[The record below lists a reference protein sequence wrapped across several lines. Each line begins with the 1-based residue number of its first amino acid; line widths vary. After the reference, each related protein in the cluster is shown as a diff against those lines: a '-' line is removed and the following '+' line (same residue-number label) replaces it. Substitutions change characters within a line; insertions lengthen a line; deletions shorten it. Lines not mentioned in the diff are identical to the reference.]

1 MAFENYK
8 HYFDIDPE
16 YFPQINKAIIN
27 KEPEIWKKF
36 YPHETFVQLLND
48 SVKVLS
54 RKQKVSIW
62 VEGAYGTGKS
72 HAVLTLK
79 KLLDADEHDTKEY
92 FERFDEQLGKDLFN
106 KFQREKTEGKEILTV
121 HRYGSSFI
129 RDDNDLVFAIQES
142 IIEAMREKGIE
153 YHGEK
158 ALKDSTIKWLSDD
171 IWKNTFNE
179 LINSK
184 YSEMFAGDDVDSII
198 EKLNTYEDDA
208 LATLMQKI
216 MKVGKDNGI
225 KVFYMGTTD
234 LCNWITEVINENK
247 LKGIV
252 FIWDEFTE
260 YFKTNMRSL
269 TGFQEL
275 CDLSGSDPF
284 YFILVTHDVS
294 HMFPETDKT
303 WKHLQGRFM
312 NPKCNIE
319 LPENMAFHLMG
330 AAMSKTD
337 DPVLLDEWN
346 NIVEELYDRTQE
358 SRELIKK
365 KAHITDDELKN
376 ILPIHPYTALLLKHI
391 SSAFASNQRSMF
403 DFIKNDSGE
412 KIKGFQWFIK
422 NCSPYH
428 DNPFLTVDMLW
439 DFFYGKGKE
448 DLSPEIRSILDCYGR
463 SSTQQLDSDE
473 KRVLKVILLLQ
484 AISQQVGD
492 TVELF
497 IANEQNIDNIFE
509 GSDLDVGAPSSIANK
524 LVKDK
529 IIYKQPL
536 GAGKYQYCAYK
547 NVVDTVAIDNIKE
560 NVRTENTSKL
570 IKDGELSTLLNLT
583 GALRLRYDIE
593 YVAENDFKPTI
604 NKIRGQKKEDDNKL
618 SAVVSFAKNDA
629 ESRLISEKIDEAL
642 KDESYDIIFI
652 DTSIN
657 PMGQDLY
664 EQYVEAMANARY
676 QRNKDPKQADQYSE
690 NAQEVLEK
698 WKNNL
703 ENGEFIVYTREKQ
716 NGERVMG
723 LEQLYN
729 LLKEINKGLYS
740 QSLETGVPVA
750 DTMWIANSLS
760 KGVRYGIKEKT
771 SGQYNKRLI
780 EFIGKD
786 VWGVEKYWE
795 KSPYLLISKIKI
807 KVEEIISESFEKD
820 GRVSIRKIYNELK
833 RAPFGFMPCNLTAFV
848 LGFVLKEYADETY
861 TWSDGLRNEILTSD
875 KIVDMVSDI
884 IKLQNTPTMRYTDK
898 EIVTLTEED
907 KAFNKASS
915 KIFKIPETSCTS
927 IEATRERIRQ
937 KMKELSFPL
946 WCLKYVVDEQVQGGN
961 NAKLNKLI
969 DYFIGIAN
977 NENYE
982 DNLTDSDIAIAIGKL
997 CLENKGLDSELRT
1010 FVTMENCQNG
1020 MEIYLKIFESG
1031 LLIEL
1036 ANDIEDNGQYINEV
1050 RKKFDA
1056 DAATW
1061 VWNVETANKKIS
1073 EVILEYKIILESN
1086 KIINRN
1092 KTFEETVSEWS
1103 QICDNI
1109 KISYKYAQ
1117 NSWGDL
1123 ADFMEMLYNI
1133 KRSATIL
1140 DSQKEKFL
1148 NLLRTDGVKFQGFY
1162 NNQVEMFKKVCS
1174 FFFEN
1179 KEYKFT
1185 DIDVDEI
1192 FLTIPRGQFHI
1203 QNKSE
1208 YQTTVQSKID
1218 SYLAESRNKQLKDI
1232 WYEKTNTSSP
1242 KQWSEQYK
1250 MPILY
1255 MVPDEEFNY
1264 AKENFATLN
1273 EKHPNSQAIEKAIEY
1288 LSKID
1293 YFDKLSSQEERDK
1306 VFKSKCIKDY
1316 AVILT
1321 DIAKVK
1327 NYLTNAMGNISS
1339 YDWFGNPSIDSK
1351 LKAMAEAE
1359 YNDSGSNKALDKIEA
1374 MDEKSVKHYLKR
1386 LIKDNMVV
1394 GIEIIKDN

>member
-1 MAFENYK
+1 MAFENYN

-36 YPHETFVQLLND
+36 YPHETFVQLLSD
-48 SVKVLS
+48 SVNVLS
-54 RKQKVSIW
+54 RKQRVSIW

-79 KLLDADEHDTKEY
+79 KLLDANEKDTKEY
-92 FERFDEQLGKDLFN
+92 FEKFDEQLGKDLFN
-106 KFQREKTEGKEILTV
+106 KFQRVKTEGKEILTV

-129 RDDNDLVFAIQES
+129 RDDNDLVFAVQES

-184 YSEMFAGDDVDSII
+184 YSEMFSGDDVDSII
-198 EKLNTYEDDA
+198 EKLNIYEDDA

-225 KVFYMGTTD
+225 TVLSMSTTD
-234 LCNWITEVINENK
+234 LCNWITDIIKENN

-275 CDLSGSDPF
+275 ADLSGSDPF

-303 WKHLQGRFM
+303 WRHLQGRFIV
-312 NPKCNIE
+312 PKCNIE

-337 DPVLLDEWN
+337 DSVLLDEWN
-346 NIVEELYDRTQE
+346 DTVEELYDRTQE

-365 KAHITDDELKN
+365 KARITDDELKN

-422 NCSPYH
+422 NCSPYD

-463 SSTQQLDSDE
+463 SSTQQLDRDE
-473 KRVLKVILLLQ
+473 KRVLKAVLLLQ

-524 LVKDK
+524 LVTDK

-547 NVVDTVAIDNIKE
+547 NVVDTAAIDSIKE
-560 NVRTENTSKL
+560 SVRTENTSKL

-593 YVAENDFKPTI
+593 YVAENDFKSTI
-604 NKIRGQKKEDDNKL
+604 NKIRGQKKDDDNKL

-629 ESRLISEKIDEAL
+629 ESRLISEKISEAL
-642 KDESYDIIFI
+642 KDNSYDIIFI
-652 DTSIN
+652 DTSTN
-657 PMGQDLY
+657 PMGLDLY
-664 EQYVEAMANARY
+664 EQYVEAIANARY
-676 QRNKDPKQADQYSE
+676 QRNKDPKQADQHLE

-703 ENGEFIVYTREKQ
+703 GNGEFIVYTKEKQ

-729 LLKEINKGLYS
+729 LLKEINKKNYR
-740 QSLETGVPVA
+740 QSLETGLPVT
-750 DTMWIANSLS
+750 DTMWMANSLPR
-760 KGVRYGIKEKT
+760 GVEYGIEQKT
-771 SGQYNKRLI
+771 SAQYNKRLI

-786 VWGVEKYWE
+786 AWGIEKYWE

-807 KVEEIISESFEKD
+807 KVEEIISESFKKD
-820 GRVSIRKIYNELK
+820 GRVSISEIYNELK
-833 RAPFGFMPCNLTAFV
+833 RTPFGFMPCNLTAFT

-861 TWSDGLRNEILTSD
+861 TWSDGLRNDVLTVD
-875 KIVDMVSDI
+875 KIKDMVSDVI
-884 IKLQNTPTMRYTDK
+884 RLQNTPSMRYNEK
-898 EIVTLTEED
+898 YIVTMTKEE
-907 KAFNKASS
+907 KAFNQAAS
-915 KIFKIPETSCTS
+915 KVFKIPETSCTS

-946 WCLKYVVDEQVQGGN
+946 WCLKYVVEEQVPEN
-961 NAKLNKLI
+961 ERIELNKLI
-969 DYFIGIAN
+969 DYFVGIAN

-982 DNLTDSDIAIAIGKL
+982 DDLTDSDIALAIGKL
-997 CLENKGLDSELRT
+997 CLKNKNLDFKLSK
-1010 FVTMENCQNG
+1010 FVNVENCQKG
-1020 MEIYLKIFESG
+1020 MEIYLKTFESG

-1036 ANDIEDNGQYINEV
+1036 ANDIQDNGQYINEV
-1050 RKKFDA
+1050 RKRFDA

-1061 VWNVETANKKIS
+1061 VWNMETAKQKIS
-1073 EVILEYKIILESN
+1073 EVILEYKIVSESN
-1086 KIINRN
+1086 KIINKN
-1092 KTFEETVSEWS
+1092 KTFDETVSEWC
-1103 QICDNI
+1103 QISDNI

-1117 NSWGDL
+1117 NNWGDL
-1123 ADFMEMLYNI
+1123 ADFMEMLYKV

-1140 DSQKEKFL
+1140 DSQKDNFL
-1148 NLLRTDGVKFQGFY
+1148 NLIRADGAKFQVFY

-1174 FFFEN
+1174 FFLDN
-1179 KEYKFT
+1179 KDYNFT
-1185 DIDVDEI
+1185 DMDIKEI
-1192 FLTIPRGQFHI
+1192 FSTIPRGQFDI
-1203 QNKSE
+1203 QNKSD
-1208 YQTTVQSKID
+1208 YQSTVQGHID
-1218 SYLAESRNKQLKDI
+1218 RYLAESRNKQLKDM
-1232 WYEKTNTSSP
+1232 WYEKTNTTSP
-1242 KQWSEQYK
+1242 KEWSEKYK

-1255 MVPDEEFNY
+1255 MVPDKEFNF
-1264 AKENFATLN
+1264 AKENFATIN
-1273 EKHPNSQAIEKAIEY
+1273 ERHPNSQAIEKAIDY
-1288 LSKID
+1288 LSKTD
-1293 YFDKLSSQEERDK
+1293 YFDRLSSREERDNI
-1306 VFKSKCIKDY
+1306 FKNKFIKDY

-1321 DIAKVK
+1321 DIEKVK
-1327 NYLTNAMGNISS
+1327 DYLTNAMGNISPN
-1339 YDWFGNPSIDSK
+1339 DWYGNPSVDSK
-1351 LKAMAEAE
+1351 LRAMAEAE
-1359 YNDSGSNKALDKIEA
+1359 YNETGSDKALDKIEA
-1374 MDEKSVKHYLKR
+1374 MDEKNVKHYLKR